1 MAWNLLSILI
11 CASVE
16 VTGQFVGVVS
26 LLLPRGSQRLK
37 FHGEAWWQVHI
48 SAESSYQPMH
58 SFKKNSFI
66 IISTSMTEESA
77 WCSASS
83 SLFQAAVC
91 WPPIDFLSQ
100 RSYCCRILC
109 SWSHY
114 ETCFAS
120 LEVWATQFWHSSFC
134 GVWFLHPFTGLIFGG
149 RLLGYKVRLC
159 LM

>member
-1 MAWNLLSILI
+1 MKFVIYTYLCKCGGHRSVCGSCFSSSATWITEIEVPWWSLVAGAYI
-11 CASVE
+11 CWA
-16 VTGQFVGVVS
+16 
-26 LLLPRGSQRLK
+26 LLPAHEQLL
-37 FHGEAWWQVHI
+37 
-48 SAESSYQPMH
+48 
-58 SFKKNSFI
+58 KNSFI

-77 WCSASS
+77 WCSSSS
-83 SLFQAAVC
+83 SLFQAAVW

-114 ETCFAS
+114 ETGFAS

-134 GVWFLHPFTGLIFGG
+134 GVWFLHPSTGLIFGG